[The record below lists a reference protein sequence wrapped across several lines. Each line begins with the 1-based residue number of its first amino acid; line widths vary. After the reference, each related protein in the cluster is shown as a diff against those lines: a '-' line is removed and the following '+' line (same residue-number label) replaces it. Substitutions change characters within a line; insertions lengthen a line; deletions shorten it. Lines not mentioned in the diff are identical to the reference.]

1 MTVHPL
7 PRASGPSRILFV
19 TGMSGAGKSTAL
31 KALEDV
37 GYETV
42 DNLPLG
48 LLKRLLG
55 VKENPEHGVA
65 GRPLA
70 IGIDARTRAFD
81 ADEIVGRLKTLRAET
96 GVDARLIFLDCAG
109 GELVRR
115 FSETRRRHPLALDRP
130 AADGIAREREM
141 LDPLRRWA
149 DAVID
154 TTDYSTNDLRRAVAG
169 KFAEADGGQLTLTCM
184 SFGFARGLPR
194 DADLVFD
201 MRFLK
206 NPHWDAALRPMTGLD
221 AAVGAFIAADDGYQP
236 AFERIADLLAVLIP
250 RYSKEG
256 KSYLTVAFGCTGGR
270 HRSVHV
276 TEAMGGWLRAAGY
289 DPTIVHRDL
298 RQRDDG
304 GDLAA
309 LELGR
314 QGESR
319 QA

>member
-1 MTVHPL
+1 MTVPPP
-7 PRASGPSRILFV
+7 PRASGPSRILLV

-31 KALEDV
+31 KALEDI

-42 DNLPLG
+42 DNMPLG

-55 VKENPEHGVA
+55 VKENPEHGAA

-81 ADEIVGRLKTLRAET
+81 ADEIVSRLKTLRADT
-96 GVDARLIFLDCAG
+96 GADARLIFLDCAG

-130 AADGIAREREM
+130 AADGIAREREI
-141 LDPLRRWA
+141 LAPLRRWA

-154 TTDYSTNDLRRAVAG
+154 TTDYSTNDLRRAVAE
-169 KFAEADGGQLTLTCM
+169 KFAHGQGGQLTLTCM

-256 KSYLTVAFGCTGGR
+256 KAYLTVAFGCTGGR

-276 TEAMGGWLRAAGY
+276 TEAMGARLRTAGY
-289 DPTIVHRDL
+289 EPTIVHRDL
-298 RQRDDG
+298 RQQDDG
-304 GDLAA
+304 GDGEL
-309 LELGR
+309 LEPGR
-314 QGESR
+314 RGESG